1 MNSLNAVY
9 PLVES
14 LYGISPD
21 TDTFED
27 VALTAWGLIGN
38 KHTRLYKYTAD
49 AKNGQIKLPC
59 NASIIESVSIPLVDA
74 QSTSNK
80 TDFGNPNAV
89 YVEKYIDSFKHVMNP
104 FNVKG
109 KLISYKES
117 NDVIY
122 LDGNY
127 SNVTVVYHG
136 VLMDEEDNLP
146 LINDKETRAIAA
158 FVAFRELYKDGLR
171 KRDKNTLQ
179 IAKDVEQEWWRRC
192 NAARIPEHLSQN
204 DANMILEA
212 KYREDRKF
220 YGKSY
225 KSIV

>member
-1 MNSLNAVY
+1 
-9 PLVES
+9 
-14 LYGISPD
+14 
-21 TDTFED
+21 
-27 VALTAWGLIGN
+27 
-38 KHTRLYKYTAD
+38 
-49 AKNGQIKLPC
+49 
-59 NASIIESVSIPLVDA
+59 
-74 QSTSNK
+74 
-80 TDFGNPNAV
+80 
-89 YVEKYIDSFKHVMNP
+89 MNP

-179 IAKDVEQEWWRRC
+179 IAKNVEQE
-192 NAARIPEHLSQN
+192 
-204 DANMILEA
+204 
-212 KYREDRKF
+212 
-220 YGKSY
+220 
-225 KSIV
+225 